1 MSSRSSL
8 LWRDLLLRRSFCAND
23 CGMDTTTDLPLL
35 NPSEARVLGCLIEKK
50 ELTPDIYPLTL
61 NAAHA
66 AANQKTAREPVMA
79 LEQME
84 VHRTLKLLEQKE
96 LVRQVFGSRVE
107 RYEHLA
113 AQRFSLTSPQI
124 AILGLLLLRGP
135 QTVSELMARSE
146 RMARFGSVE
155 DLRSELDMLIGK
167 RPALVQEVGRGP
179 GQRED
184 RYAHLLSGPVDV
196 SALAAQR
203 GAASQPASDLVARLE
218 ALEEEVAALRA
229 RLDALGA

>member
-1 MSSRSSL
+1 ME
-8 LWRDLLLRRSFCAND
+8 A
-23 CGMDTTTDLPLL
+23 TTDLPLL
-35 NPSEARVLGCLIEKK
+35 TPIEARVLGCLIEKK

-66 AANQKTAREPVMA
+66 AANQKTAREPVMV

-84 VHRTLKLLEQKE
+84 VHRALKSLEQKE

-113 AQRFSLTSPQI
+113 AQRFSLTTPQI
-124 AILGLLLLRGP
+124 AVLGLLLLRGP
-135 QTVSELMARSE
+135 QTAGELMARSE
-146 RMARFGSVE
+146 RMARFQSME
-155 DLRSELDMLIGK
+155 DLRTELDMLIGK
-167 RPALVQEVGRGP
+167 RPALVQEIGRGP

-196 SALAAQR
+196 AALAAQR
-203 GAASQPASDLVARLE
+203 GPAVMPASDLEARIQT
-218 ALEEEVAALRA
+218 LEEEVAALRA
-229 RLDALGA
+229 RLDALGG